1 MVNEELARIQA
12 ESLAETAV
20 NAHAALVAQLENDLN
35 ANFEKELTKEKEKA
49 KALEKLAEEVKVELD
64 RLKTER
70 EDEHNSLIKEH
81 AAVESEMEVLSRLR
95 HELEEQLQSL
105 MSNKLEISFERDKI
119 NKLRQE
125 AESQNQVIAQL
136 QYELEVERKAMYLA
150 RYFNTLFS
158 SLWFSNDILS
168 CYITYV
174 MFSSMLLMR
183 LSKLKNFIE
192 PKHLKRCLIILKG

>member
-1 MVNEELARIQA
+1 MVNEEFARIQA

-35 ANFEKELTKEKEKA
+35 ANFDKELTKEKEKA
-49 KALEKLAEEVKVELD
+49 KALEILAEEVKVELD

-70 EDEHNSLIKEH
+70 EDKHNSLIKER

-125 AESQNQVIAQL
+125 AESQNHVIAQL
-136 QYELEVERKAMYLA
+136 QYELEVERKAMHLA

-158 SLWFSNDILS
+158 SLWFFNDILF

-183 LSKLKNFIE
+183 L
-192 PKHLKRCLIILKG
+192 